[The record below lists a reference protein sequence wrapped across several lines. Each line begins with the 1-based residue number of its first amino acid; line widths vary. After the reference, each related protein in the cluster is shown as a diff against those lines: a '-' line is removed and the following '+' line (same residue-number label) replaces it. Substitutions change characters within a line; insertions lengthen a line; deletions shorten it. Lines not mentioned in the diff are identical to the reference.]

1 MIGWLCVLGWQAATA
16 SGCYLA
22 GTEIQGLIVLNYP
35 DYVYQRWHG
44 TLLATAV
51 VMFCAFFNIFLA
63 KRLPLVEGLVL
74 ILHVLGFFAIMIPL
88 WVFSPRSDAS
98 TVFTQFNDDGGWGST
113 GLACIVGLIG
123 PVVSLLGSDAAT
135 HMSEELRNAS
145 KVLPRVMISTLILNG
160 ALGFVMLI
168 TFCFCL
174 GDLES
179 VLSTP
184 TGFPFIQVF
193 YNATLSKGGA
203 SAMTSIMIVMAT
215 FGSMTAM
222 ATASRQLFAFA
233 RDQGVPFSRTLSS
246 VPAGWD
252 IPLNAVIITTAF
264 AAGLCVISIGSTI
277 AFNQIT
283 SLSMSAILSS
293 YLVSISCIALKR
305 IRKEPLLKAH
315 FMLGKYGLVVNGT
328 AILFSFVAYVMIF
341 FPPMRSPIPS
351 SMNWSVVIYLGVL
364 SISLVYYLLK
374 GRYVYDGPVKY
385 VKKSI

>member
-1 MIGWLCVLGWQAATA
+1 MRHNAISPTIFLKSLSQGSHSRGSIPLGIRGVLSFVWQLQRVANVAQFAPSSAQKHLSYLIGMVWLTLLTRLESDGLLGWLCVLGWQAATA

-193 YNATLSKGGA
+193 YNSTLSKGGA

-246 VPAGWD
+246 VSFSGKHDLMP
-252 IPLNAVIITTAF
+252 
-264 AAGLCVISIGSTI
+264 
-277 AFNQIT
+277 
-283 SLSMSAILSS
+283 
-293 YLVSISCIALKR
+293 
-305 IRKEPLLKAH
+305 IR
-315 FMLGKYGLVVNGT
+315 N
-328 AILFSFVAYVMIF
+328 LF
-341 FPPMRSPIPS
+341 
-351 SMNWSVVIYLGVL
+351 
-364 SISLVYYLLK
+364 
-374 GRYVYDGPVKY
+374 
-385 VKKSI
+385 